1 MNIVGQR
8 ARDRRKV
15 QKLKQDELCGRLAEI
30 TLGKWAPS
38 RLDIYRIEHGDRL
51 VSDLELI
58 ALAAALDCTT
68 AWLLH
73 GDQDTVSPAV
83 RASQIFG
90 DATTED

>member
-8 ARDRRKV
+8 ARDRRKAL
-15 QKLKQDELCGRLAEI
+15 KLKQDELCGRLAET

-38 RLDIYRIEHGDRL
+38 RLDIYRIERGDRL

-68 AWLLH
+68 GWLLH
-73 GDQDTVSPAV
+73 GDQETVSATT
-83 RASQIFG
+83 RASEVFG
-90 DATTED
+90 DGRTED